1 MKCFIILL
9 FICIQ
14 SHSQTKL
21 EVLVLKELNAFRK
34 LHNNEL
40 NEIRPVNYSV
50 EISKA
55 ASHHAKWMAIADS
68 CTHYETIDVPNFKEL
83 FAPEDRG
90 EFYNIL
96 DNICF
101 LNEICNI
108 SIAKVSKFPYENYK
122 PNEVLAKDI
131 IMQFAAS
138 KKGHREGM
146 LIAISADQI
155 INVGISTIIKGPKA
169 YTTIFFVIK

>member
-1 MKCFIILL
+1 MKYFIILL

-55 ASHHAKWMAIADS
+55 ASHHVKWMAIADS

-96 DNICF
+96 DDIYF
-101 LNEICNI
+101 INEICNI
-108 SIAKVSKFPYENYK
+108 SIAKEIKFPYENYK

-146 LIAISADQI
+146 LTAVSADQI
-155 INVGISTIIKGPKA
+155 INVGISTIVKGPKA

>member
-1 MKCFIILL
+1 MKYF
-9 FICIQ
+9 FFFFVFFQ
-14 SHSQTKL
+14 SYSQTKL
-21 EVLVLKELNAFRK
+21 EILVLKELNAFRK
-34 LHNNEL
+34 LHNNEQ

-83 FAPEDRG
+83 LAPEDRG

-96 DNICF
+96 DDIYF

-155 INVGISTIIKGPKA
+155 INVGISTIIKGTKA
-169 YTTIFFVIK
+169 YTTIFIVVK

>member
-1 MKCFIILL
+1 MKYFFFFIV
-9 FICIQ
+9 FFQ
-14 SHSQTKL
+14 SYCQTKL
-21 EVLVLKELNAFRK
+21 EILVLKELNAFRK
-34 LHNNEL
+34 LHNNEQ

-55 ASHHAKWMAIADS
+55 AKHHAKWMAIADS

-96 DNICF
+96 DDIYF
-101 LNEICNI
+101 FGEICNI
-108 SIAKVSKFPYENYK
+108 SKAIVNKFPNKNYK

-146 LIAISADQI
+146 LIPVSADQI
-155 INVGISTIIKGPKA
+155 INVGISTIIKGTKA

>member
-1 MKCFIILL
+1 MKYFFFFIV
-9 FICIQ
+9 FFQ
-14 SHSQTKL
+14 SYSQSNL

-34 LHNNEL
+34 LHNNKL

-55 ASHHAKWMAIADS
+55 ASHHAKWMAIADI
-68 CTHYETIDVPNFKEL
+68 CTHYETIDLPNFKEL
-83 FAPEDRG
+83 FAPDDRG
-90 EFYNIL
+90 DFYNIL
-96 DNICF
+96 NDIYF
-101 LNEICNI
+101 FSEICNI
-108 SIAKVSKFPYENYK
+108 SIAKVSKFPHENYK

-146 LIAISADQI
+146 LTAVSADQI
-155 INVGISTIIKGPKA
+155 INVGISTIIKGTKA
-169 YTTIFFVIK
+169 YTTIFFVVK

>member
-1 MKCFIILL
+1 MKYFFFFIV
-9 FICIQ
+9 FFQ
-14 SHSQTKL
+14 SYSQTKL

-34 LHNNEL
+34 LHNNKQ

-55 ASHHAKWMAIADS
+55 AKHHAKWMAIADT

-83 FAPEDRG
+83 IAPDDRG

-96 DNICF
+96 NDIYF
-101 LNEICNI
+101 FGEICNI
-108 SIAKVSKFPYENYK
+108 SKAIENKFPSKNYK

-138 KKGHREGM
+138 KEGHREGM
-146 LIAISADQI
+146 LTAISPSQI
-155 INVGISTIIKGPKA
+155 INVGIGVMIRGEKS
-169 YTTIFFVIK
+169 YTTIFFVVK